1 MYKFLLLSKRKT
13 KPKKQ
18 NKKKHTEQEEIKREG
33 KAGPGGSPGRPGC
46 TRARRPSGP
55 RPRGRDHKGIQP
67 TGARLANFYFSL
79 KTIASASPGRGGKGD
94 TGVEEEFPAPEKR
107 PHPHARRAPR
117 SGARGARGRAPAA
130 AGPSVPGAGLGCRP
144 RSPGGCCRG
153 RPGSP
158 ARSAPRGPGTA
169 PPPGSL
175 APLGPQRLPNWRSAG
190 WLESKAGFKTPH

>member
-46 TRARRPSGP
+46 ARAETLGAQTARQRPQRDPTHRRQIGKLLFLFIKPS
-55 RPRGRDHKGIQP
+55 RPPLRGEE
-67 TGARLANFYFSL
+67 
-79 KTIASASPGRGGKGD
+79 GRG

-130 AGPSVPGAGLGCRP
+130 AGPSVPGAGLGCRL